1 MEYIKILFLLVTMQK
16 HNEHT
21 CNTLSLVFFNL
32 TLLFSSDL
40 YNTMDIIIF
49 QRIYH

>member
-1 MEYIKILFLLVTMQK
+1 MEFIKILFLLVTMQK
-16 HNEHT
+16 HNEH
-21 CNTLSLVFFNL
+21 TLSLVFFNL

-40 YNTMDIIIF
+40 YNTMDIIMF

>member
-1 MEYIKILFLLVTMQK
+1 MEFIKILFLLVTMQR
-16 HNEHT
+16 HNERK

-32 TLLFSSDL
+32 TLLFSL
-40 YNTMDIIIF
+40 GLFNTMDITF